1 MALNKLSIA
10 LDAMGGDH
18 GLPVTVPAALDSLEQ
33 HPGLEII
40 LVGDQPSIERAL
52 ASHTKTR
59 PSRLLIRHASETVD
73 MDESPALALRHKKD
87 SSMRVAI
94 DLVKSG
100 EAHAA
105 ISAGNTGA
113 LMAIA
118 RFVLKTL
125 PGIDRPAIVVAMP
138 TAKGIVQMLDLGANI
153 DCTPQQLFQFAVMG
167 SVLVSEASLVTSPRV
182 ALLNIGKEEIK
193 GNELVRQTHAL
204 LNENTSLHLNY
215 IGFIEA
221 DQIYSGNADV
231 VVCDGFV
238 GNIALKSIEGVAHVI
253 AHFIKLE
260 FNRNLFTKFCGLLS
274 RPILKRAANRIDPRG
289 YNGASLLGINGI
301 VLKSHGGADRIS
313 MCHAIDQALLQIQ
326 KDIPSRIKHRVSVLV
341 EAGSKS

>member
-1 MALNKLSIA
+1 
-10 LDAMGGDH
+10 MGGDF
-18 GLPVTVPAALDSLEQ
+18 GLPVTVPAALDSLE
-33 HPGLEII
+33 HNPGLEIT
-40 LVGDQPSIERAL
+40 LVGDKPAIERAL
-52 ASHTKTR
+52 
-59 PSRLLIRHASETVD
+59 SRLNSTEKHRLKVHHASETVD

-94 DLVKSG
+94 DLVKTG

-113 LMAIA
+113 LMATA

-138 TAKGIVQMLDLGANI
+138 TAKGIVQMLDLGANV
-153 DCTPQQLFQFAVMG
+153 DCTPEQLFQFAIMG
-167 SVLVSEASLVTSPRV
+167 SVLVSEASLIRSPRV

-193 GNELVRQTHAL
+193 GNDLVQKTHQILGQTTP
-204 LNENTSLHLNY
+204 EQLNY
-215 IGFIEA
+215 VGFIEA
-221 DQIYSGNADV
+221 DQIYSGDADV

-260 FNRNLFTKFCGLLS
+260 FNRNLFTKLCGLLC
-274 RPILKRAANRIDPRG
+274 RPILKRAAKRIDPRG

-301 VLKSHGGADRIS
+301 VLKSHGGADRLS
-313 MCHAIDQALLQIQ
+313 MCHAIDQAVLQIQ
-326 KDIPSRIKHRVSVLV
+326 KDIPSRIKDRVATLV
-341 EAGSKS
+341 KAGAQS

>member
-1 MALNKLSIA
+1 
-10 LDAMGGDH
+10 MGGDY
-18 GLPVTVPAALDSLEQ
+18 GLPVTVPAALDSLGQ
-33 HPGLEII
+33 HPDLNII
-40 LVGDQPSIERAL
+40 LVGDKPSIEKIL
-52 ASHTKTR
+52 AAHPNPHTD
-59 PSRLLIRHASETVD
+59 RLRIQHASELVE
-73 MDESPALALRHKKD
+73 MDESPAGALRHKKD

-94 DLVKSG
+94 NLVKSG

-138 TAKGIVQMLDLGANI
+138 TAKGIVQMLDLGANV
-153 DCTPQQLFQFAVMG
+153 DCTPNQLFQFAIMG
-167 SVLVSEASLVTSPRV
+167 SELVTQASLMNSPRV
-182 ALLNIGKEEIK
+182 ALLNVGKEEIK
-193 GNELVRQTHAL
+193 GNELVKQAHAIL
-204 LNENTSLHLNY
+204 SQARSPEFNY
-215 IGFIEA
+215 TGFIEA
-221 DQIYSGNADV
+221 DQIYSGDADV

-253 AHFIKLE
+253 GHFIKLE
-260 FNRNLFTKFCGLLS
+260 FNRNWFTKFCGLLS
-274 RPILKRAANRIDPRG
+274 SPILRRAAKRIDPRG

-313 MCHAIDQALLQIQ
+313 MCHAIDQAILQIQ
-326 KDIPSRIKHRVSVLV
+326 KDIPSHIKDRVAALV
-341 EAGSKS
+341 EAGSKP

>member
-1 MALNKLSIA
+1 
-10 LDAMGGDH
+10 MGGDH

-33 HPGLEII
+33 HPGLNII
-40 LVGDQPSIERAL
+40 LVGDKPSIEKAL
-52 ASHTKTR
+52 AAH
-59 PSRLLIRHASETVD
+59 PNLHPDRLRIQHASEIVD
-73 MDESPALALRHKKD
+73 MDESPAGALRHKKD

-94 DLVKSG
+94 NLVKSG

-138 TAKGIVQMLDLGANI
+138 TEKGIVQMLDLGANV
-153 DCTPQQLFQFAVMG
+153 DCTPNQLLQFAIMG
-167 SVLVSEASLVTSPRV
+167 SELVTQASLITSPRV
-182 ALLNIGKEEIK
+182 ALLNVGKEEIK
-193 GNELVRQTHAL
+193 GNDLVKQTHLILTQARSK
-204 LNENTSLHLNY
+204 ELNY
-215 IGFIEA
+215 TGFIEA
-221 DQIYSGNADV
+221 DQIYSGDADV

-253 AHFIKLE
+253 GHFIKLE
-260 FNRNLFTKFCGLLS
+260 FNRNWFTKFCGLLS
-274 RPILKRAANRIDPRG
+274 APILRRAAKRIDPRG

-313 MCHAIDQALLQIQ
+313 MGHAIDQAVLQIQ
-326 KDIPSRIKHRVSVLV
+326 KDIPSHIKDRVAALV
-341 EAGSKS
+341 EAGSKP

>member
-1 MALNKLSIA
+1 MNKLSIA

-18 GLPVTVPAALDSLEQ
+18 GLPVTVPAALDSLE
-33 HPGLEII
+33 HNPGLTII
-40 LVGDQPSIERAL
+40 LVGDSAAIEKELAL
-52 ASHTKTR
+52 HASPHKDR
-59 PSRLLIRHASETVD
+59 IRIQHASETVE

-94 DLVKSG
+94 NLVKSK

-113 LMAIA
+113 LMATA
-118 RFVLKTL
+118 RYVLKTL

-138 TAKGIVQMLDLGANI
+138 TAKGIVQMLDLGANV
-153 DCTPQQLFQFAVMG
+153 DCTPNQLFQFAIMG
-167 SVLVSEASLVTSPRV
+167 SVLVTEASLIKSPRV
-182 ALLNIGKEEIK
+182 ALLNVGKEEIK
-193 GNELVRQTHAL
+193 GNELVKQAHAIL
-204 LNENTSLHLNY
+204 SDARSPELNY
-215 IGFIEA
+215 TGFIEA

-253 AHFIKLE
+253 SHFIKLE
-260 FNRNLFTKFCGLLS
+260 FNRNIFTKICGLLS
-274 RPILKRAANRIDPRG
+274 RPILKRAAKRIDPRG

-313 MCHAIDQALLQIQ
+313 MEHAIGQAVLQIK
-326 KDIPSRIKHRVSVLV
+326 KDIPSRLRDRVATLV
-341 EAGSKS
+341 EAGKKS

>member
-1 MALNKLSIA
+1 MNKLSIA

-18 GLPVTVPAALDSLEQ
+18 GLPVTVPAALDSLE
-33 HPGLEII
+33 HNPGLTIT
-40 LVGDQPSIERAL
+40 LVGDQLAIEKAL
-52 ASHTKTR
+52 ASH
-59 PSRLLIRHASETVD
+59 PSPHRDRIRIQHASEMVD

-94 DLVKSG
+94 NLVKSG

-138 TAKGIVQMLDLGANI
+138 TAKGIVQMLDLGANV
-153 DCTPQQLFQFAVMG
+153 DCTANQLFQFAIMG
-167 SVLVSEASLVTSPRV
+167 SILVSEASLIRSPRV
-182 ALLNIGKEEIK
+182 ALLNVGKEEIK
-193 GNELVRQTHAL
+193 GNQLVKDAHAIL
-204 LNENTSLHLNY
+204 SASRSTELNY
-215 IGFIEA
+215 VGFIEA
-221 DQIYSGNADV
+221 DQIYSGDADV

-253 AHFIKLE
+253 SHFIKLE
-260 FNRNLFTKFCGLLS
+260 FNRNIFTKLCGLLC
-274 RPILKRAANRIDPRG
+274 RPILKRAAKRIDPRG

-313 MCHAIDQALLQIQ
+313 MCHAIDQAVLQIQ
-326 KDIPSRIKHRVSVLV
+326 KDIPSRIKDRVAVLV
-341 EAGSKS
+341 EAGTKS